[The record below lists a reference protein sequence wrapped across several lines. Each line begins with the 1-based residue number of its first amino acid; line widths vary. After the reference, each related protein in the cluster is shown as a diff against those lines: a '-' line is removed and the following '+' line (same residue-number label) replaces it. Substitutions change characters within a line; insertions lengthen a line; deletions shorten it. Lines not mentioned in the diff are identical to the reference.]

1 MRTVPALPFPI
12 PVVSAGF
19 AALSASA
26 RAIGARAAERAAA
39 ALSVQLGVAV
49 EIDGRPLPALA
60 TPAPGMVRLGLS
72 LDALAAP
79 ALLEVEASLAVCLV
93 DRLAGGEGP
102 LPPALTLT
110 PIERSA
116 LELLALVAIA
126 GAAEVPPVADHL
138 APMLAAAAEEPPNPL
153 AVEITVA
160 AGPLRGRCR
169 LLLPAEALRRLE
181 APGELAGPVAAW
193 VAPGWLSSGGARLA
207 PEELAA
213 LAPGDVLL
221 LDEGPS
227 DAACLH
233 LPGLRL
239 HGRLEGDDFHLEEPT
254 VDPSTAELSLE
265 LTVELARVS
274 ITLGDLA
281 RVEAGGAI
289 PLHAPRDGRVVLRLG
304 DRPVARG
311 QLVEIDGALGVRIE
325 RLEGRP

>member
-1 MRTVPALPFPI
+1 MSGLPFPV
-12 PVVSAGF
+12 PAVSAGF
-19 AALSASA
+19 AALSA
-26 RAIGARAAERAAA
+26 GARAAGARVAERAAA
-39 ALSVQLGVAV
+39 ALAAQLGVAV
-49 EIDGRPLPALA
+49 EITGRPLPALA
-60 TPAPGMVRLGLS
+60 TPAPGMVRLGLT
-72 LDALAAP
+72 LDALPAT

-126 GAAEVPPVADHL
+126 GAAELQPVADGL
-138 APMLAAAAEEPPNPL
+138 APMLSAAAEEPPSAL

-160 AGPLRGRCR
+160 AGSHRGRCR
-169 LLLPAEALRRLE
+169 LLLPAEALRRLD
-181 APGELAGPVAAW
+181 APGELAGPVASWA
-193 VAPGWLSSGGARLA
+193 VAGWLSSGATRLA
-207 PEELAA
+207 PDELAT
-213 LAPGDVLL
+213 LEPGDVLL

-227 DAACLH
+227 DTACLH

-239 HGRLEGDDFHLEEPT
+239 YGRLEGDNFRLEEPT

-281 RVEAGGAI
+281 RVEAGGAL